1 MGNTLQDQLKKAGLA
16 NAKQAAKAKR
26 AQGQKQRDAQRGK
39 HVEDEA
45 TRLAREAQ
53 EAKVA
58 KDRELNRAAQDAR
71 EAREIRAQIRQIV
84 EMNRIA
90 ERGGSDFRFTD
101 AAKIRTL
108 HVEEEARDALVKGR
122 LGVVR
127 LDGPNNGSGDGSGGP
142 ADEPRYEIV
151 PRAVAKKIAE
161 RDAACVVLLNSRE
174 TAADDAPA
182 EDDPYAGYEVPD
194 DLMW

>member
-1 MGNTLQDQLKKAGLA
+1 MGNSLQDQLKRAGLA

-26 AQGQKQRDAQRGK
+26 AQGQKQRDAQRGRL
-39 HVEDEA
+39 VEDEA

-53 EAKVA
+53 EAKVV

-71 EAREIRAQIRQIV
+71 EAREVQAQIRQIV
-84 EMNRIA
+84 DMNRIA
-90 ERGGSDFRFTD
+90 ERGAAEFRFTD
-101 AAKIRTL
+101 GARIRTL

-127 LDGPNNGSGDGSGGP
+127 LDGAAGP
-142 ADEPRYEIV
+142 AGDARYEIV
-151 PRAVAKKIAE
+151 PRPIAKKIAE
-161 RDAACVVLLNSRE
+161 RDAARVVLLNSRD
-174 TAADDAPA
+174 AAPA
-182 EDDPYAGYEVPD
+182 DGPVEDDPYAGYEVPD

>member
-26 AQGQKQRDAQRGK
+26 AQGQKARDAQRGK
-39 HVEDEA
+39 VVEDEA
-45 TRLAREAQ
+45 ARLVREA
-53 EAKVA
+53 EAAKVA
-58 KDRELNRAAQDAR
+58 RDRELNRAAQDAR
-71 EAREIRAQIRQIV
+71 EARAVRAQIRQIV

-90 ERGGSDFRFTD
+90 ERGDTEFRFTD
-101 AAKIRTL
+101 GARIRTL
-108 HVEEEARDALVKGR
+108 HVEAAARAALVRGR

-127 LDGPNNGSGDGSGGP
+127 LDADGG
-142 ADEPRYEIV
+142 AAEPRYEVV
-151 PRAVAKKIAE
+151 PRRVAEKIAE
-161 RDAACVVLLNSRE
+161 RDASRVVLLNATGAE
-174 TAADDAPA
+174 AAEAAPA

>member
-26 AQGQKQRDAQRGK
+26 AQGQKARDVQRGK
-39 HVEDEA
+39 VVEDEA
-45 TRLAREAQ
+45 ARLVREAEAEKLAR
-53 EAKVA
+53 
-58 KDRELNRAAQDAR
+58 DRELNRAAQDAR
-71 EAREIRAQIRQIV
+71 EARAVQAQIRQIV

-90 ERGGSDFRFTD
+90 ERGDTEFRFTD
-101 AAKIRTL
+101 GARIRTL
-108 HVEEEARDALVKGR
+108 HVEAAARRALVKGR

-127 LDGPNNGSGDGSGGP
+127 LDAEGG
-142 ADEPRYEIV
+142 AAGAEPRYEVV
-151 PRAVAKKIAE
+151 PRRVAEKIAE
-161 RDAACVVLLNSRE
+161 RDGSRVVLLNASGAE
-174 TAADDAPA
+174 AAEAAPA